1 MLHVSELV
9 SFEEAVERMQ
19 KTDAERAARE
29 AQRSSQGD
37 DAEIDANDH
46 AENAGRV
53 HGGLEN
59 QGGAERTESE
69 TTDQLRTLGAWV
81 STSFKRVRPLLGTPV
96 HVVVQ
101 VHPADASG

>member
-1 MLHVSELV
+1 
-9 SFEEAVERMQ
+9 MQ
-19 KTDAERAARE
+19 KTDAERAAKKP
-29 AQRSSQGD
+29 QRTSQGD
-37 DAEIDANDH
+37 GAEADANSDAEQP
-46 AENAGRV
+46 GRV

-59 QGGAERTESE
+59 QGGAELTHNE
-69 TTDQLRTLGAWV
+69 TTDRLRTLGAWV

>member
-1 MLHVSELV
+1 
-9 SFEEAVERMQ
+9 MQ
-19 KTDAERAARE
+19 KSDAERAARK
-29 AQRSSQGD
+29 AQRNSRGD
-37 DAEIDANDH
+37 GAEADAKHD

-59 QGGAERTESE
+59 QGGTECTESE
-69 TTDQLRTLGAWV
+69 TTDRLMTLGAWI
-81 STSFKRVRPLLGTPV
+81 STSFKSVRPFLGTPV